1 MEKTKT
7 FVRADEQSKIS
18 RKLLVWLNTAP
29 EKPVSRIN
37 YEYLGDVDGV
47 VLSTIQGAYKTR
59 QYIGGGYRA
68 QYQFKLIYRTHPSTN
83 DERLTA
89 EEAVNAFGAW
99 ATDNVKN
106 LYLDENMT
114 VVSLTQDTV
123 AALFARYEGG
133 AEDYQILMTLTYEV
147 NV

>member
-1 MEKTKT
+1 MEKNKT
-7 FVRADEQSKIS
+7 LVRSEEQSNIS
-18 RKLLVWLNTAP
+18 RKLLLWLNSAP
-29 EKPVSRIN
+29 DKPVARVN
-37 YEYLGDVDGV
+37 YEYLGDVDGL

-89 EEAVNAFGAW
+89 EETVNALGAW
-99 ATDNVKN
+99 AAENAKD

-114 VVSLTQDTV
+114 VVSVTRDTV

-147 NV
+147 I